1 MMPILAKGDYVE
13 SKTKVNAR
21 HGRLRSQWVKSLKRN
36 NTVIYGKDSISYFTL
51 RLEKI
56 SNKDSLVFLGNK
68 IQVLSCEDE
77 IACQESGL
85 GGSGKRRK
93 VVLKKFEKL
102 HLFKTI
108 PLDEITHL

>member
-68 IQVLSCEDE
+68 IQVFGRFVLRGLDSLS
-77 IACQESGL
+77 GVRV
-85 GGSGKRRK
+85 RRIRETK
-93 VVLKKFEKL
+93 EGC
-102 HLFKTI
+102 FK
-108 PLDEITHL
+108 EV